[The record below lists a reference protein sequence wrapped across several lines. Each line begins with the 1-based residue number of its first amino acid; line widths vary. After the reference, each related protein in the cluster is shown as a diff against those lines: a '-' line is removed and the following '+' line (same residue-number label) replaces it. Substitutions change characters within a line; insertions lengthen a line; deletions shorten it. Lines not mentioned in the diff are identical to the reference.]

1 MRWGPKAISV
11 VTRTCLIEFVKRK
24 SKREILSKL
33 HSVSARFQDKKVLLI
48 LIEDFFHSKKMS
60 KQMTSKTRP
69 SPAFDRLRKYRSK
82 KSQKIVNNTATTTST
97 GGVDK
102 SAE

>member
-11 VTRTCLIEFVKRK
+11 VTRTCFIEFVKRK

-48 LIEDFFHSKKMS
+48 LIEDFFPFQENVETNEFENEAVSCLRSFAKISFKKVSKNC
-60 KQMTSKTRP
+60 Q
-69 SPAFDRLRKYRSK
+69 
-82 KSQKIVNNTATTTST
+82 
-97 GGVDK
+97 
-102 SAE
+102 